1 MTHINFA
8 IFNSHVTVIYLRYIK
23 SANSFEV
30 KSKILKQ
37 LYFSPLFILV
47 YKMCFFKARKLLL
60 KSNDLLEN
68 LTLQNLLIEIWP
80 GQFFYYMK
88 LGLSAS
94 MFSQI
99 VGNQKRISQKQP
111 HILKILIIPL
121 VYFIRPSYSQAQKSI

>member
-8 IFNSHVTVIYLRYIK
+8 ILNSHVTVIYLRYIE

-30 KSKILKQ
+30 KSKIFKIAVFFPL
-37 LYFSPLFILV
+37 LFILV

-94 MFSQI
+94 MFYQI
-99 VGNQKRISQKQP
+99 VGN
-111 HILKILIIPL
+111 
-121 VYFIRPSYSQAQKSI
+121 